1 MGNPSLPA
9 DLSTAAA
16 QGAISSSAFGVSQR
30 FAGGKTTESKV
41 IETNGENVLVTPAAG
56 KAITLYWIAL
66 VTPEANTEEV
76 KAEVKLGALVP
87 YTWYL
92 GKPGAFMHWEPVV
105 GAVNA
110 TLVVKLS
117 AGQKVACSYTFTEG

>member
-16 QGAISSSAFGVSQR
+16 QGALSSPSYGISQR

-41 IETNGENVLVTPAAG
+41 IEANGENTLVTPTAG

-87 YTWYL
+87 YAWYL